1 MKHNRFKVS
10 YFPVL
15 GRFGN
20 SLTFPRKIVSTSAH
34 RPLLSFT
41 RFRRRLP
48 EQHAGHSGRNRLLRS
63 LPFQKVLNCPW
74 TLSHGKEATMRS
86 GLIARSVSPPAP
98 HSLRPL
104 TARGI
109 TAMAVF
115 LSLMSL
121 FACSDNPSTP
131 AQAPVQ
137 STRQQCQT
145 RAVFGNPADSEY
157 ILPYP
162 VGASYLLLQTYCG
175 PQNHGNDNQLAYDFL
190 IPLGDPVIAVRA
202 GIVRLV
208 TEHFA
213 DNDTNRANHNN
224 MFIEHSDGS
233 TAFYAHL
240 VQHSVLPE
248 EGDWVAQGE
257 LIAQSGR
264 SGGTVAVLHLGV
276 YCTWPV
282 QGGNDMAI
290 NFRNADGPLDERGG
304 LVQGATYT
312 ALPY

>member
-1 MKHNRFKVS
+1 
-10 YFPVL
+10 
-15 GRFGN
+15 
-20 SLTFPRKIVSTSAH
+20 
-34 RPLLSFT
+34 
-41 RFRRRLP
+41 
-48 EQHAGHSGRNRLLRS
+48 
-63 LPFQKVLNCPW
+63 
-74 TLSHGKEATMRS
+74 MRS
-86 GLIARSVSPPAP
+86 GLITRFVKCPVPPSPRL
-98 HSLRPL
+98 H
-104 TARGI
+104 TA
-109 TAMAVF
+109 TAISALAVF
-115 LSLMSL
+115 LYLMSC
-121 FACSDNPSTP
+121 FACRDNPSAP
-131 AQAPVQ
+131 AHVPVQ
-137 STRQQCQT
+137 STRQLCQA

-162 VGASYLLLQTYCG
+162 VGASYPLLQTYCG

-190 IPLGDPVIAVRA
+190 IPFGDPVIAVRA

-213 DNDTNRANHNN
+213 DDDTNRANHNH
-224 MFIEHSDGS
+224 MFIEHSDGT

-240 VQHSVLPE
+240 VQNSVLPE

-276 YCTWPV
+276 YCTWPI

-290 NFRNADGPLDERGG
+290 NFCNADGPLDERGG